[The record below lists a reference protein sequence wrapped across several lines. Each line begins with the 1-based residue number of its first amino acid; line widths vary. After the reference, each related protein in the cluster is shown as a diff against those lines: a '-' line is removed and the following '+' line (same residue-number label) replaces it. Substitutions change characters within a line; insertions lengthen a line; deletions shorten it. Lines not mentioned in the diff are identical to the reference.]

1 MQSESFCLIAMQYIC
16 AISDVFFFLA
26 PFKHLNKYNISL
38 SLKYLFFVFLKGSWS
53 RNFKKGSKPLDSL
66 EPQGFY
72 NLALLLVISLEN
84 AVFVDFW

>member
-1 MQSESFCLIAMQYIC
+1 MWQNVLPCLDPNLFKKNFN
-16 AISDVFFFLA
+16 SLVF
-26 PFKHLNKYNISL
+26 SL

-53 RNFKKGSKPLDSL
+53 RNFKKGLKKPLDSL

>member
-1 MQSESFCLIAMQYIC
+1 MLTQLSTMTTTHKFPSLGRLGAGAESIRFLGLFLVLEISIFC
-16 AISDVFFFLA
+16 
-26 PFKHLNKYNISL
+26 
-38 SLKYLFFVFLKGSWS
+38 FLKGSWS

-84 AVFVDFW
+84 AVFVDF